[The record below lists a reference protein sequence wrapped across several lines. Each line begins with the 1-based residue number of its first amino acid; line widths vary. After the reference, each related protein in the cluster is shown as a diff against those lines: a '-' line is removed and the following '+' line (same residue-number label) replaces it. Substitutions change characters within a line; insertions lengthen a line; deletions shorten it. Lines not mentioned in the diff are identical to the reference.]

1 MCSPRV
7 ERSDCKEQ
15 NTGEEKMIA
24 MSMLILFMCIHL
36 YKALSKEDILPIFHR
51 PDGPIKACKQE
62 KYPVACGN
70 LE

>member
-1 MCSPRV
+1 
-7 ERSDCKEQ
+7 
-15 NTGEEKMIA
+15 MIA

-51 PDGPIKACKQE
+51 PDGPIKACKQQ